1 MKSQFSW
8 KHPDIYNVRS
18 GKGPGNTI
26 ALTLQ
31 FINKETR
38 NDREVLAKRD
48 SQLDNQANTDSNA
61 SKYDSSYIFFT
72 VSLYQVVV
80 VVEV

>member
-1 MKSQFSW
+1 M
-8 KHPDIYNVRS
+8 
-18 GKGPGNTI
+18 
-26 ALTLQ
+26 TLQ
-31 FINKETR
+31 FINEDTR

-61 SKYDSSYIFFT
+61 SKHDSSYIFFT

-80 VVEV
+80 VVEVVVGGGIVVGGSG

>member
-1 MKSQFSW
+1 
-8 KHPDIYNVRS
+8 
-18 GKGPGNTI
+18 
-26 ALTLQ
+26 LTLQ

-80 VVEV
+80 VEV